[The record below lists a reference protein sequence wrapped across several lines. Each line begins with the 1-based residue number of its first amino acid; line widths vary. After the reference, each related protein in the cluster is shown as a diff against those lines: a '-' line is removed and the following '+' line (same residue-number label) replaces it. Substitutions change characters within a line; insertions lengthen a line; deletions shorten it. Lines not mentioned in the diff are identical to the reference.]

1 MGIIRI
7 LLVDDH
13 AMLREGLKALLNSSE
28 DIQVIAEAS
37 DGRQAIGYVREYS
50 PDVVVMDMAMP
61 GMDGLDATRHI
72 IKERPQTKILVLSQH
87 ENERYVL
94 PILQA
99 GAMGYVLKRAFAGE
113 LVTAIRTVAQGES
126 FVSPSITKMLLLN
139 YRQHGTATVEEED
152 KDVLTDREREILKL
166 VAEGRSSQEIAD
178 LLTLSKKTVTVHR
191 TNIMTKLGIHNR
203 SNLIKYAIN
212 HGLVELDS

>member
-13 AMLREGLKALLNSSE
+13 AMLREGLKALLNSCE
-28 DIQVIAEAS
+28 DIEVVAEAS
-37 DGRQAIGYVREYS
+37 DGRQAIASVRDHA

-61 GMDGLDATRHI
+61 GMDGLEATRHI

-87 ENERYVL
+87 DNERYVL

-99 GAMGYVLKRAFAGE
+99 GAIGYVLKRAFAEE
-113 LVTAIRTVAQGES
+113 LVTAIRTVSQGES
-126 FVSPSITKMLLLN
+126 FISPSITKKLLLN
-139 YRQHGTATVEEED
+139 YRQQSVPVKETED

-178 LLTLSKKTVTVHR
+178 MLNLSKKTVTVHR

-203 SNLIKYAIN
+203 SNLIKYAIK
-212 HGLVELDS
+212 HGLVELDT

>member
-37 DGRQAIGYVREYS
+37 DGRQAIDYVREYS

-99 GAMGYVLKRAFAGE
+99 GALGYVLKRAFAGE
-113 LVTAIRTVAQGES
+113 LVTAIRTVYQGES

-139 YRQHGTATVEEED
+139 YRQQGPSVDHD

-178 LLTLSKKTVTVHR
+178 LLNLSKKTVTVHR

-203 SNLIKYAIN
+203 SNLIKYAIS